1 MTNGQL
7 AGTVSSQAADQGYV
21 QICKRSRLLR
31 FSQSSLPRIPSDLR
45 ERKTIKP
52 LATIHFAKQATKKR
66 IGRFGI
72 VSGGFEPQ
80 NQPVFVPGT
89 KMKLRARGFE
99 IVCEFVPGFVPNA
112 YARTRGG
119 IRRQGG
125 QNDNQTRPNQNG
137 ATTNERERVGVAG
150 NRQRNTNQQV
160 EAPHVPV
167 RGFFAKFGAR
177 MVQRDELN
185 CAPKLGL
192 DKS

>member
-1 MTNGQL
+1 MRLSKTADPMTNGQL
-7 AGTVSSQAADQGYV
+7 AGTATSQAADQGYV

-99 IVCEFVPGFVPNA
+99 IVRGFVPGFVPNA
-112 YARTRGG
+112 YAKSRGG
-119 IRRQGG
+119 IRRQDGRSR
-125 QNDNQTRPNQNG
+125 RPSWSQL
-137 ATTNERERVGVAG
+137 E
-150 NRQRNTNQQV
+150 
-160 EAPHVPV
+160 
-167 RGFFAKFGAR
+167 
-177 MVQRDELN
+177 
-185 CAPKLGL
+185 
-192 DKS
+192 

>member
-1 MTNGQL
+1 MRKSEGQKIPEKEIANL
-7 AGTVSSQAADQGYV
+7 SFIILCQCISKKCALIKDGRSDDKRTTGRKATSQAADQGYV

-72 VSGGFEPQ
+72 VSDGFEPQ

-89 KMKLRARGFE
+89 KTKLRTRGFE
-99 IVCEFVPGFVPNA
+99 IVRGFVPGFVPNA
-112 YARTRGG
+112 YAKTRGG

-125 QNDNQTRPNQNG
+125 RSRRP
-137 ATTNERERVGVAG
+137 
-150 NRQRNTNQQV
+150 
-160 EAPHVPV
+160 
-167 RGFFAKFGAR
+167 
-177 MVQRDELN
+177 
-185 CAPKLGL
+185 
-192 DKS
+192 SWS